1 MEFSEERRNW
11 VSTIHFA
18 QSFGLLSALRMSP
31 NYPSAENGLAR
42 GVLALGDDFIVGCV
56 GMVRHLFVV
65 RMTWT
70 IPDEERELGLVT
82 LFVRLFQIRSR
93 Q

>member
-1 MEFSEERRNW
+1 LGFNNSFCPIVW
-11 VSTIHFA
+11 T
-18 QSFGLLSALRMSP
+18 SFGVENESELPQR
-31 NYPSAENGLAR
+31 ENGLAR
-42 GVLALGDDFIVGCV
+42 GVLALGDDLIVGCV

>member
-1 MEFSEERRNW
+1 
-11 VSTIHFA
+11 
-18 QSFGLLSALRMSP
+18 MSP

-42 GVLALGDDFIVGCV
+42 GALALGDDLIVGCV